1 MSDLRV
7 QPGPAP
13 DQVRLTVPGDKSIS
27 HRALL
32 LGALAE
38 GETVIHGLLRGED
51 VLRTAEALERMG
63 VELAGLASPEG
74 PNERLPEAGE
84 VSGPSDGPQ
93 TGRML
98 PVPVAQS
105 YSAPPTQ
112 EGPVTIIGVGRQG
125 LRAPGCPLDLGNS
138 GTGLR
143 LLMGVIAGQNF
154 TATLTGDESL
164 RRRPMGRVAEP
175 LRQMGALVEC
185 SGARD
190 TPPVTVHGGGLQAIH
205 YHSPLASAQV
215 KSAVLL
221 AGLNAPGETAVT
233 EPARS
238 RDHTERMLRAFGA
251 QVEVDGLTVRLQGE
265 PTLRGQEVTV
275 PGDFSSAAFFLV
287 AGCLL
292 PDTAVTVDNVLLNP
306 TRTGLL
312 EALSRMGAD
321 FQLTKVTH
329 TAGEP
334 VGRLTARHAPLHGA
348 EVGGELIP
356 ALIDEVPLLALA
368 ATQAEGDTVIRD
380 AAELRVKESDRLATT
395 AEALGAFGAQVR
407 ITEDGLVISGPT
419 PLHAAQVDSH
429 GDHRIAML
437 AAIAALLTAGETR
450 IHGAEYIATSFPGFA
465 EKLGQLGADGVIS

>member
-7 QPGPAP
+7 RPGPAP
-13 DQVRLTVPGDKSIS
+13 EQVRLSVPGDKSIS

-38 GETVIHGLLRGED
+38 GETVIHGLLQGED
-51 VLRTAEALERMG
+51 VLRTAEALARMG
-63 VELAGLASPEG
+63 VEMTGDFSEA
-74 PNERLPEAGE
+74 EAG
-84 VSGPSDGPQ
+84 
-93 TGRML
+93 T
-98 PVPVAQS
+98 
-105 YSAPPTQ
+105 PPLGERGTSPRPTA
-112 EGPVTIIGVGRQG
+112 EDVVTVTGVGRQG
-125 LRAPGCPLDLGNS
+125 LRPPGCPLDLGNS

-154 TATLTGDESL
+154 TATLTGDDSL

-185 SGARD
+185 SGSRD
-190 TPPVTVHGGGLQAIH
+190 TPPVTVHGGALQAIH
-205 YHSPLASAQV
+205 YLSPVASAQV
-215 KSAVLL
+215 KSAILL
-221 AGLNAPGETAVT
+221 AGLNASGETAVT
-233 EPARS
+233 EPAPS
-238 RDHTERMLRAFGA
+238 RDHTERMLHAFGA

-275 PGDFSSAAFFLV
+275 PGDFSSAAFFLM

-292 PDTAVTVDNVLLNP
+292 PRTMVTVDHVVLNP

-312 EALSRMGAD
+312 EALRRMGAE
-321 FQLTKVTH
+321 FKITNVQH
-329 TAGEP
+329 EAGEP
-334 VGRLTARHAPLHGA
+334 VGSLTARYAPLRGA
-348 EVGGELIP
+348 EIGGELIP
-356 ALIDEVPLLALA
+356 AMIDEVPLLALG
-368 ATQAEGDTVIRD
+368 ATQAEGETVIRD

-395 AEALGAFGAQVR
+395 AEALSAFGAQVR
-407 ITEDGLVISGPT
+407 ATDDGLVISGPT

-437 AAIAALLTAGETR
+437 AAIAALLTEGETL

-465 EKLGQLGADGVIS
+465 QRLGELGAEGVLS

>member
-13 DQVRLTVPGDKSIS
+13 EQVRLTVPGDKSIS

-63 VELAGLASPEG
+63 VEIIGIAP
-74 PNERLPEAGE
+74 
-84 VSGPSDGPQ
+84 PSGPQ
-93 TGRML
+93 TTL
-98 PVPVAQS
+98 PAAGAV
-105 YSAPPTQ
+105 SAPENAASAPGPLSGATQ
-112 EGPVTIIGVGRQG
+112 GEQEQPVSITGVGRQG
-125 LRAPGCPLDLGNS
+125 LRPPGCPLDLGNS

-154 TATLTGDESL
+154 TATLTGDDSL

-175 LRQMGALVEC
+175 LRQMGAFVEC
-185 SGARD
+185 SGPRD
-190 TPPVTVHGGGLQAIH
+190 TPPVTVHGGGLRAVH
-205 YHSPLASAQV
+205 YHSPIASAQV
-215 KSAVLL
+215 KSALLL
-221 AGLNAPGETAVT
+221 AGLNASGTTVVT
-233 EPARS
+233 EPAPS
-238 RDHTERMLRAFGA
+238 RDHTERMLHAFGA
-251 QVEVDGLTVRLQGE
+251 HVEVDGLTVRLQGE
-265 PTLRGQEVTV
+265 PTLRGQQVTV

-292 PDTAVTVDNVLLNP
+292 PGTVVTVDNVLLNP

-312 EALSRMGAD
+312 EALRRMGAN
-321 FQLTKVTH
+321 FQITNVTH

-334 VGRLTARHAPLHGA
+334 VGTITARYAPLHG
-348 EVGGELIP
+348 EEIGGVLIP
-356 ALIDEVPLLALA
+356 AMIDEVPLLALA
-368 ATQAEGDTVIRD
+368 ATQATGETVIRD

-395 AEALGAFGAQVR
+395 AEALSAFGASVQVR
-407 ITEDGLVISGPT
+407 EDGLVISGPT
-419 PLHAAQVDSH
+419 ALHAAEVDSH

-437 AAIAALLTAGETR
+437 AAIAALLTAGETV

-465 EKLGQLGADGVIS
+465 ERLGQLGAEGEVA